1 VRRVDT
7 LRELTPGGQTFSAGV
22 AMWVEGVEPE
32 QIVADADT
40 ALYSAKRAGRDRV
53 LPFVVAGPK
62 PVSTIPYSMSTVV
75 QPIVRMRDLSVVAYE
90 VLSRFDPSTNVEAVF
105 MAAHE
110 EGYGDLLESSAI
122 LSGIRFPDRPEGI
135 ELFVNVSERAMTSA
149 HFWQTMPARLDG
161 VVMELHETRH
171 GLDDDAI
178 SRMLDRFRSRG
189 ARICL
194 DDLVAST
201 ADLDRIVSLRPDVVK
216 IDRSLVDG
224 CDTDPAKAAG
234 IERLLGFATGYG
246 VQVCAEGVETV
257 EELVTLRSLGVPLV
271 QGYLLGRPE
280 GEWIEPLQPAI
291 RVGVLPDVEPTRAS
305 VIAPAS

>member
-1 VRRVDT
+1 
-7 LRELTPGGQTFSAGV
+7 
-22 AMWVEGVEPE
+22 
-32 QIVADADT
+32 
-40 ALYSAKRAGRDRV
+40 
-53 LPFVVAGPK
+53 
-62 PVSTIPYSMSTVV
+62 
-75 QPIVRMRDLSVVAYE
+75 
-90 VLSRFDPSTNVEAVF
+90 VF

-224 CDTDPAKAAG
+224 CDADPAKAAG